1 MAPSGGSG
9 GAIARKVSLM
19 WRRTAR
25 PILFAHLALSVIL
38 GATGRAETTFAG
50 SGTAGP
56 QTAGGAGLLYRIS
69 FAVEGA
75 ESSHGADP
83 GIWGSAPYGP
93 QGPMQ
98 VTAAAASDA
107 GGGDRFD
114 ETQNRALGRAYL
126 ARMFRRYGSW
136 PDAIAAYN
144 WGPARIDRWI
154 TGGRLFDKLPPAVAR
169 YQTRVLA
176 ESGAFA
182 GITTRLG
189 RQRLLRLEAKRQFI
203 ERRHHGYRPDAVE
216 LLYAEIMHNSLPA
229 GVRGF
234 NLWPLSFLGRISPVP
249 MR

>member
-1 MAPSGGSG
+1 
-9 GAIARKVSLM
+9 M
-19 WRRTAR
+19 WRQSAR
-25 PILFAHLALSVIL
+25 PILFVHLALSVIL
-38 GATGRAETTFAG
+38 GAAGQSETASAGGRTP
-50 SGTAGP
+50 GP
-56 QTAGGAGLLYRIS
+56 QMTADTGTLDRMS

-75 ESSHGADP
+75 ESGHGVDP
-83 GIWGSAPYGP
+83 GMWRFAPDGP

-98 VTAAAASDA
+98 VSAAAASEA

-126 ARMFRRYGSW
+126 AQMFRHYGSW

-189 RQRLLRLEAKRQFI
+189 RLRLLRLEAKRQFI

-229 GVRGF
+229 GVSGF
-234 NLWPLSFLGRISPVP
+234 
-249 MR
+249 